1 MQHTLRKLIVGR
13 GQRADHERRST
24 IGHRW
29 ENVQAIWNNTFEED
43 AGLEKIVRLAL
54 ACSQFLFPGMY
65 VKHAFW
71 RMGPLYQDLAMEL
84 FVVLKTLFPLV
95 VIWQGWQ
102 THPWVL
108 GLAVWMMLETVL
120 YIPTLIFASDVFASP
135 RSYRRTTLLLFL
147 NYIEVVLSFAVVYA
161 SHPML
166 NKVFSDWTEAV
177 YFSMVTS
184 STIGFGDIY
193 PVTPAGRLLVIL
205 QTLFYLSYIVLVI
218 NFFSVRFAKGYFR
231 NERDQG
237 SQGS

>member
-1 MQHTLRKLIVGR
+1 MRSTIRKLIVGR

-24 IGHRW
+24 IAHRW

-43 AGLEKIVRLAL
+43 AGLEKLVRLAL

-65 VKHAFW
+65 VKHLFW

-84 FVVLKTLFPLV
+84 FVLLKTIFPIV
-95 VIWQGWQ
+95 VLQQGWH
-102 THPWVL
+102 TDPWVL
-108 GLAVWMMLETVL
+108 GITIWLMLETVL

-161 SHPML
+161 SRPML
-166 NKVFSDWTEAV
+166 NKPFTDWTEAV

-184 STIGFGDIY
+184 NTIGFGDIY
-193 PVTPAGRLLVIL
+193 PLTPAGRLLVIL

-218 NFFSVRFAKGYFR
+218 NFFSFRLARGYFR
-231 NERDQG
+231 RDQG
-237 SQGS
+237 GGA

>member
-1 MQHTLRKLIVGR
+1 MRQTLRKLIVGR

-29 ENVQAIWNNTFEED
+29 ENVRAIWNNTFEED
-43 AGLEKIVRLAL
+43 AGLEKLVRLVL

-84 FVVLKTLFPLV
+84 FVVLKTFFPLIV
-95 VIWQGWQ
+95 LRMGWQ
-102 THPWVL
+102 TDPWVL
-108 GLAVWMMLETVL
+108 GLAIWLMLETVL
-120 YIPTLIFASDVFASP
+120 YIPTLIFASDVFATP

-147 NYIEVVLSFAVVYA
+147 NYIEVVLSFAVIYA
-161 SHPML
+161 SQPML
-166 NKVFSDWTEAV
+166 NKAFTDWTEAV

-184 STIGFGDIY
+184 NTIGFGDLY
-193 PVTPAGRLLVIL
+193 PVTPLGRLLVVL

-218 NFFSVRFAKGYFR
+218 NFFSFRLGRGYFR
-231 NERDQG
+231 RDDRDVP
-237 SQGS
+237 S

>member
-1 MQHTLRKLIVGR
+1 MRSAFHKLIVGK
-13 GQRADHERRST
+13 GQRPDHERRST

-29 ENVQAIWNNTFEED
+29 ENVRAIWNNTFEED
-43 AGLEKIVRLAL
+43 AGLEKLVRLVL

-84 FVVLKTLFPLV
+84 FVLLKTCFPLLV
-95 VIWQGWQ
+95 LIMGWQ
-102 THPWVL
+102 TDPWVL
-108 GLAVWMMLETVL
+108 GFTVWLLLETVL
-120 YIPTLIFASDVFASP
+120 YIPTLIFASDVFDSP

-161 SHPML
+161 SRPML
-166 NKVFSDWTEAV
+166 NKSFSDWTEAI

-184 STIGFGDIY
+184 NTIGFGDIY
-193 PVTPAGRLLVIL
+193 PVTPYGRLLVIL

-218 NFFSVRFAKGYFR
+218 NFFSVRIAKGYFR
-231 NERDQG
+231 NGRNEG
-237 SQGS
+237 P